1 MTKEDLS
8 VSRKEVACLPQPLM
22 ANRTSP
28 LPNSLLP
35 PSQKV
40 SLHVDHSLAMPT
52 MHGHPKCMT
61 RELLFAGQFHQ
72 VILLISERLH
82 RHVCRW

>member
-1 MTKEDLS
+1 MTKEDLP
-8 VSRKEVACLPQPLM
+8 VSRKAACPTTT

-28 LPNSLLP
+28 LLNSPLP

-40 SLHVDHSLAMPT
+40 SLHVDRSLAMPT

-61 RELLFAGQFHQ
+61 RELLFAGQFYQ
-72 VILLISERLH
+72 AILLIPKRLQ
-82 RHVCRW
+82 RRVCRR